1 MCETVKGVV
10 ALACFW
16 VSLIKAI
23 NVAGVAFGQQ
33 TVGQWVGVGQ
43 RMTTV
48 TRCGQVKQTQR
59 KFGANGHVLHLL
71 E

>member
-1 MCETVKGVV
+1 MFLGFFDQSHQCGCK
-10 ALACFW
+10 L
-16 VSLIKAI
+16 S
-23 NVAGVAFGQQ
+23 VAGVAFGQQ